1 MTVSDT
7 AVFMRQW
14 AMEAGQAERAD
25 LAALKEEVRQV
36 RSHGG
41 AACRAGREAG
51 AGRLTLDGPP

>member
-36 RSHGG
+36 RSHGS
-41 AACRAGREAG
+41 AACRLGARQDRAG
-51 AGRLTLDGPP
+51 